1 MVEVVE
7 VPVQSAL
14 ERKVHALQAE
24 VAQLQGALT
33 SRIVLDQAKGQS
45 GQP

>member
-1 MVEVVE
+1 VVE
-7 VPVQSAL
+7 VPVRGAL
-14 ERKVHALQAE
+14 EAKVHALEAE